1 MSVVSPSARLRSPLA
16 AAVVL
21 LAFAVGTPAHAAS
34 SRSPFTIA
42 GTSAKRLRMCG
53 AAHQTLSTISG
64 SRLVVT
70 IRHLARTTRSLTVAR
85 CRAGTWH
92 RYRTVHVSS
101 RRGRLPRLPAGRY
114 RISGRGVATG
124 YLRVSGAGGAPEY
137 PLLDTSAVRSPM
149 VAF

>member
-64 SRLVVT
+64 ARLVVT
-70 IRHLARTTRSLTVAR
+70 MREGPRTTRSRGIGR
-85 CRAGTWH
+85 CRAAAPPPPAHAALGG
-92 RYRTVHVSS
+92 RGAL
-101 RRGRLPRLPAGRY
+101 RRGLVAQLQARRRARAGAPAPAPAGGRLPDQRPR
-114 RISGRGVATG
+114 
-124 YLRVSGAGGAPEY
+124 P
-137 PLLDTSAVRSPM
+137 
-149 VAF
+149 